1 MFSTGIHLFIMTVY
15 TQHNSKR
22 QKPIKQCFVALG
34 KLAVWFGVGMVM
46 EMVGNWRIH
55 GGGNRGDRPPPE
67 YIIFIFSYYDVV
79 VKHDQTYYD

>member
-46 EMVGNWRIH
+46 EMVN
-55 GGGNRGDRPPPE
+55 
-67 YIIFIFSYYDVV
+67 DVHLV
-79 VKHDQTYYD
+79 YC